1 MIGKLTKLASFA
13 LAAAAAV
20 VAVPSVASA
29 TATCTVEVPCVL
41 RIATI
46 APDNTPWASQLQ
58 AIERRIETD
67 SGNRINVRVFLRQRD
82 GEVSLARQCKD
93 GNLEAVGVSTGALA
107 SIVPELGV
115 FELPYLFESAQS
127 ADSIIDNHL
136 IGPIRTLLQNNGLT
150 LYAFSENGYRDF
162 ATTNGAHIR
171 TPSDLAALQMRS
183 QEVWIHESMYR
194 ALGGNPVSIAA
205 EEVQQA
211 LAAGTVQGFDNTPLF
226 AMAAGWYE
234 GVTAWTVS
242 NHIYQPAV
250 VVFNK
255 AWLDN
260 LPADLQAIVTADSAS
275 LTASGRREIRALQ
288 PLLIQ
293 NLTASGIAVYE
304 QTDAERAEF
313 ARLTQGLQGEFRS
326 RVPGGAALLDL
337 ILANR

>member
-1 MIGKLTKLASFA
+1 MVRKLAL
-13 LAAAAAV
+13 LAAGAVAAVAAAV
-20 VAVPSVASA
+20 APSTASA
-29 TATCTVEVPCVL
+29 TATCTVEAPCVL

-58 AIERRIETD
+58 AIERRIEAD
-67 SGNRINVRVFLRQRD
+67 SGGRINVRVFLRQRD
-82 GEVSLARQCKD
+82 GEVSLGRQCKD

-115 FELPYLFESAQS
+115 FELPYLFPSAAV
-127 ADSIIDNHL
+127 ADRIIDNHL
-136 IGPIRTLLQNNGLT
+136 IGPIRDLLAANGLQ

-162 ATTNGAHIR
+162 ATTNGTHIR
-171 TPSDLAALQMRS
+171 TPSDLGALQMRS

-194 ALGGNPVSIAA
+194 ALGGNPVTIPA

-234 GVTAWTVS
+234 SINAWTVS

-250 VVFNK
+250 VVYNK
-255 AWLDN
+255 AWFDN
-260 LPADLQAIVTADSAS
+260 LPADLQTILMADADA

-293 NLTASGIAVYE
+293 NLSASGITVYT

-313 ARLTQGLQGEFRS
+313 ARRTEGLQADFRS

-337 ILANR
+337 ILRNR